1 MCNQSLKATSAKIT
15 DYFSQSV
22 EMSEMSHTNHFT
34 NGDVLIRTAQHDF
47 HYPVCDISNGD
58 IKPMILENVLVSEMD
73 DKFDQ
78 EDEGSDIIYATPE
91 ELEEDS
97 CSRDSSSFGMI
108 ILKHNKFSHILYF
121 C

>member
-1 MCNQSLKATSAKIT
+1 MHQLVHLHLYMHADFNYHAEVANLFGHAH
-15 DYFSQSV
+15 YFSQSV
-22 EMSEMSHTNHFT
+22 SGMSNKNRLT
-34 NGDVLIRTAQHDF
+34 NGDF
-47 HYPVCDISNGD
+47 HYPVCDILNGD

-108 ILKHNKFSHILYF
+108 ILKDTKF
-121 C
+121 